1 MNHGS
6 HGSMGGMTN
15 TTGSPPMQHV
25 MMMMTMYFNTDM
37 PFYLLFR
44 EWEIDTPGKLAG
56 AFFGCFILAML
67 YEGVKSFRERLL
79 AGNFAAKCPH
89 CHAEDLKRNNE
100 HTSTASTSRGPD
112 GPQHT
117 EASVSEGHVTERC
130 RRSGGVDLGYFTKI
144 HLMQTGLHVLHL
156 IISYLAMLIV
166 MTYNVY
172 MFLAIVLGALFG
184 YFIFFRRR
192 FVLFNEQDC
201 CH

>member
-1 MNHGS
+1 
-6 HGSMGGMTN
+6 
-15 TTGSPPMQHV
+15 
-25 MMMMTMYFNTDM
+25 MYFNTDM

-56 AFFGCFILAML
+56 AFFGCFFLAML
-67 YEGVKSFRERLL
+67 YEGIKSFRERLL
-79 AGNFAAKCPH
+79 AGNFAAPCPH

-100 HTSTASTSRGPD
+100 HTSTACSSRGPG
-112 GPQHT
+112 GPDHADT
-117 EASVSEGHVTERC
+117 PSAVLEGHVSGRP
-130 RRSGGVDLGYFTKI
+130 RSGGVDLGYFTKI

-156 IISYLAMLIV
+156 IVSYMAMLVV

-172 MFLAIVLGALFG
+172 MFLAIVLGAMFG

-192 FVLFNEQDC
+192 FVMFNEQDC